1 MLDGSERLQ
10 LTFAPMRVHE
20 PRWSPDGKQIL
31 FTDEP
36 NDWPSKIFVVRA
48 DGGTPQQLMPG
59 DHPNEVGAG
68 TWLPDGN
75 SIVFARTMGC
85 PFWDAACYQENSS
98 IYQLDLKSQYIT
110 KLPGSDAMYS
120 AKVSRDGR
128 YVTALSTNQNKVML
142 YDFQT
147 ERWSE
152 FAQGNTSIS
161 WSHDSKFVYLVR
173 KKEAQQELI
182 RISVP
187 NGRIE
192 RVLDLRDITLGGFWP
207 DYISL
212 LPDDSSLLMLDKS
225 RPEIYRLELEFR

>member
-1 MLDGSERLQ
+1 
-10 LTFAPMRVHE
+10 VH
-20 PRWSPDGKQIL
+20 
-31 FTDEP
+31 
-36 NDWPSKIFVVRA
+36 FVKVALVNR
-48 DGGTPQQLMPG
+48 Q
-59 DHPNEVGAG
+59 
-68 TWLPDGN
+68 
-75 SIVFARTMGC
+75 
-85 PFWDAACYQENSS
+85 AA
-98 IYQLDLKSQYIT
+98 
-110 KLPGSDAMYS
+110 GSDAMDS

-128 YVTALSTNQNKVML
+128 YLTAASTNQNKTML

-161 WSHDSKFVYLVR
+161 WSHDGKFVYLIR
-173 KKEAQQELI
+173 KKGAQELI